1 MIFGHAVEFIGNK
14 SKSDVVGSVEATDR
28 FENRAAESGV
38 PRRIGRE
45 RRSEVRSV
53 QVAGRCAQRR
63 EAYITNCPKVTVPRA
78 GRTSATVRFAAT
90 GNRSPKIL
98 RALAFPNP

>member
-38 PRRIGRE
+38 RRRIGRE
-45 RRSEVRSV
+45 RRREVRSV
-53 QVAGRCAQRR
+53 QVGGRCARRR
-63 EAYITNCPKVTVPRA
+63 EAYITSCRRGGVTSG
-78 GRTSATVRFAAT
+78 GRTSVKVGFGVTCHT
-90 GNRSPKIL
+90 WLRSVEVL
-98 RALAFPNP
+98 LL

>member
-28 FENRAAESGV
+28 FENRTAESGV

-63 EAYITNCPKVTVPRA
+63 EAYITNCPRLTFARA
-78 GRTSATVRFAAT
+78 GRTSATVPFADT
-90 GNRSPKIL
+90 GHRSQEIHVV
-98 RALAFPNP
+98 FG